1 MLARQRRRWQLGLT
15 QTVIKNW
22 DMIFN
27 PRFGTMGMLSL
38 PFHAFL
44 EAIGCVVEALGTF
57 LIPISY
63 LVGAMPLSIFLVFMF
78 LAVGYGTLLS
88 MGSVVLEELTLR
100 RYPSWKHVLILM
112 IYAVIE
118 NIGYRQM
125 VTLFRAHGV
134 LQYFTG
140 RRRWETIQ
148 HQGINAQVE
157 TLHEA

>member
-1 MLARQRRRWQLGLT
+1 
-15 QTVIKNW
+15 
-22 DMIFN
+22 MIFN
-27 PRFGTMGMLSL
+27 PRFGTMGMLSM
-38 PFHAFL
+38 PFHTYL
-44 EAIGCVVEALGTF
+44 EAIGCVVEAIGTF

-63 LVGAMPLSIFLVFMF
+63 LMGAMPVSIFFLFLF

-140 RRRWETIQ
+140 RKRWELVQ
-148 HQGINAQVE
+148 HRGVQTAVEVRDNA
-157 TLHEA
+157 